1 MSLKRKLVIFS
12 AILGCFI
19 FVLALLGVLAYKRFL
34 APFFAMRE
42 PPPELREVRVL
53 VGADFLAKSEFY
65 EAGQSVSLVE
75 LLEEDKLKMRLDSIM
90 DVTVGQLDGQPG
102 SDVGLA
108 GRSGLTILDQQGHL
122 KERINY
128 KFGKG
133 EVKVGPL
140 KATRENDSFGEM
152 RVVDVEGDG
161 VCEIFGYDGLDGI
174 ALFNHQGQV
183 VFNHGAFQRERYPQ
197 REQSSIKDAA
207 AGDIDGDG
215 KLEFV
220 ASWGYEPWTGLEL
233 FDRFGRSMW
242 RQEEKL
248 MLGRLAMVD
257 VNGDGK
263 AEIVEGNGSEL
274 KIRDAQGKV
283 SSIGHMPVSL
293 TYLSLCPRP
302 DGRGVAQNLA
312 VREGN
317 LVLIDLDGKNF
328 SNVAAPLSKINL
340 EKPRELKIPGSDDPF
355 LFHTEE
361 VYRARGM
368 WVKLKKDQ
376 PKYLA
381 VIARFGV
388 IDRSLLYVYDEQGKL
403 VYHEIL
409 PEDCNTIAVL
419 STQSGDGE
427 DILVGGEK
435 TVWRYAAR

>member
-1 MSLKRKLVIFS
+1 MTLKRKLVIFS
-12 AILGCFI
+12 VVLGSFIL
-19 FVLALLGVLAYKRFL
+19 VLALLGVLAYKTFL
-34 APFFAMRE
+34 APFFATQE
-42 PPPELREVRVL
+42 PPPELREARVL

-65 EAGQSVSLVE
+65 EASQSSSLVE
-75 LLEEDKLKMRLDSIM
+75 LLDEDKLKMRLESIM
-90 DVTVGQLDGQPG
+90 DVAVGQLDGQPG

-108 GRSGLTILDQQGHL
+108 GRFGLTILDLQGNI

-140 KATRENDSFGEM
+140 QSTRENDNFGEM

-161 VCEIFGYDGLDGI
+161 VCEIFGFDGLDGI

-183 VFNHGAFQRERYPQ
+183 IFNHGAFQ

-233 FDRFGRSMW
+233 FDRFGRSKW
-242 RQEEKL
+242 RQEEEL
-248 MLGRLAMVD
+248 MLGQLAMVD

-274 KIRDAQGKV
+274 KIRDTQGKV
-283 SSIGHMPVSL
+283 SSVGQMPVSL
-293 TYLSLCPRP
+293 SYLSLCPRP

-312 VREGN
+312 VTEGN
-317 LVLIDLDGKNF
+317 LVLMDLDGKNI

-355 LFHTEE
+355 VFHTEE
-361 VYRARGM
+361 VYRARGV

-381 VIARFGV
+381 VVARFSV
-388 IDRSLLYVYDEQGKL
+388 IDRSLFYVYDEQGKL

-409 PEDCNTIAVL
+409 PEDCNAVVAF
-419 STQSGDGE
+419 SSENEGSE
-427 DILVGGEK
+427 DILVGGEQS
-435 TVWRYAAR
+435 VWRYAAR